1 MIISVNNECR
11 ICLELLCGSWSSS
24 EILITFATP
33 AKGFQWRC
41 CKLLSTKDKAHK
53 MFLSELS
60 NRYSRDTP
68 LRNLGPFVPFWPIL
82 GHLGWF
88 GPLWAIWA
96 ILGPL
101 GHLVHSGLF
110 WAIWTVLS
118 QSGSA
123 GPFSTNIKY
132 QPYWPFRAI
141 LGYYGPFRE
150 APTKLLTDAFG
161 HCPFGG
167 GSKPLPGWFGA
178 LF

>member
-1 MIISVNNECR
+1 MHLYRRQITLSNTYGAFYETLIYTNRYTNIVTIMIISVNNECR

-110 WAIWTVLS
+110 WAIWTILS

-123 GPFSTNIKY
+123 GPFSANFSHIGH
-132 QPYWPFRAI
+132 
-141 LGYYGPFRE
+141 LGPF
-150 APTKLLTDAFG
+150 
-161 HCPFGG
+161 
-167 GSKPLPGWFGA
+167 
-178 LF
+178 